1 MPAYQFK
8 AQDEVGALQNGVIE
22 ADSPRLARSVLRGR
36 HWIPLELSIVSE
48 GSLEKRRGQRF
59 SWRRGLSNAQLSLL
73 TRQLATLLAA
83 GLTVEQSLNA
93 LIEQTDHELTRQVM
107 AGVRSSVLSGNPLH
121 HALADYPK
129 TFPDIYRALVA
140 AGEQSGELDQV
151 MQKLAD
157 YTESRHGLQQRLILA
172 FIYPAIVTL
181 VATGVIIGLMTYV
194 VPQIV
199 GVFQRS
205 HQALPV
211 LTRMLIGASD
221 FLKAWGGYLAVIVV
235 TVIYGGLYALRNP
248 ERRLTWHRFLLGLP
262 VFGRLIRTVGS
273 ARFAS
278 TLAILVGSGVPLLQA
293 LRTGGDVVGNQVMRN
308 AVVEATNMV
317 REGASLGRALGRE
330 KVFPPVLIHLISSG
344 ESSGKLDYMLEKAA
358 VQQENEVSN
367 RVAMLTGMLEPL
379 LIVLMG
385 GVVLIIVLAILLPII
400 SVNQVLR

>member
-1 MPAYQFK
+1 MPAYQFT
-8 AQDEVGALQNGVIE
+8 AQDQTGAVQKGVIE
-22 ADSPRLARSVLRGR
+22 ADTPRLARSILRGR
-36 HWIPLELSIVSE
+36 QWIPLDIVIVSE
-48 GSLEKRRGQRF
+48 KGLDKRSHRQLG
-59 SWRRGLSNAQLSLL
+59 WRRGLSNAQLSLM

-83 GLTVEQSLNA
+83 GLTIEQSLNA
-93 LIEQTDHELTRQVM
+93 LIEQTDHELTRQVV
-107 AGVRSSVLSGNPLH
+107 AGVRSSVLAGNPLH
-121 HALADYPK
+121 QALAEYPK
-129 TFPDIYRALVA
+129 TFPDIYRALVS

-151 MQKLAD
+151 MLKLAD

-181 VATGVIIGLMTYV
+181 VAAGVIIGLMTYV

-221 FLKAWGGYLAVIVV
+221 FLKAWGVYLVVIIIAA
-235 TVIYGGLYALRNP
+235 IYGGRYALRNP
-248 ERRLTWHRFLLGLP
+248 QRRLAWHRFLLEMP
-262 VFGRLIRTVGS
+262 IFGRLIRTLGS

-293 LRTGGDVVGNQVMRN
+293 LRTGGEVVGNQVMRN

-317 REGASLGRALGRE
+317 REGASLGRSLGRE
-330 KVFPPVLIHLISSG
+330 RVFPPVLIHLISSG
-344 ESSGKLDYMLEKAA
+344 ESSGKLDFMLEKAA
-358 VQQENEVSN
+358 IQQENEVGN
-367 RVAMLTGMLEPL
+367 RVAMMTGMLEPL

-385 GVVLIIVLAILLPII
+385 GVVLVIVLAILLPII
-400 SVNQVLR
+400 NVNQVLR